1 MYRPFFKVVPETG
14 SVSFQI
20 HWIFVGFRVNNY
32 INSGLSPNP
41 VGPDGGN
48 LQKKHLRLGLEQDI
62 SPLTDVLFR
71 QDGFEVGISSVP
83 KIGFCQIRKY
93 LTEEVKFKKQLSVEN
108 PKWTATTLVS
118 LVKCYSLV
126 SRKPRTPILRECGA
140 LAGDFSGF

>member
-1 MYRPFFKVVPETG
+1 MTTCIDHFKVVPETG

-20 HWIFVGFRVNNY
+20 RWIFVGFRVNNY

-93 LTEEVKFKKQLSVEN
+93 FTEEVKFKKQLSVEN
-108 PKWTATTLVS
+108 P
-118 LVKCYSLV
+118 
-126 SRKPRTPILRECGA
+126 
-140 LAGDFSGF
+140 

>member
-1 MYRPFFKVVPETG
+1 MTTCIDHFKVVPETG

-71 QDGFEVGISSVP
+71 QDGFEVGKSMFLKLVFVKYGNIS
-83 KIGFCQIRKY
+83 QRKSS
-93 LTEEVKFKKQLSVEN
+93 LRSNCRWKTHSEQLQ
-108 PKWTATTLVS
+108 L
-118 LVKCYSLV
+118 
-126 SRKPRTPILRECGA
+126 
-140 LAGDFSGF
+140 

>member
-1 MYRPFFKVVPETG
+1 MYRPFLKVVPETG

-41 VGPDGGN
+41 VGLDGGN
-48 LQKKHLRLGLEQDI
+48 LPKKHLRLGLEQDI

-93 LTEEVKFKKQLSVEN
+93 FTEEVKFKKQLSVEN
-108 PKWTATTLVS
+108 P
-118 LVKCYSLV
+118 
-126 SRKPRTPILRECGA
+126 
-140 LAGDFSGF
+140 